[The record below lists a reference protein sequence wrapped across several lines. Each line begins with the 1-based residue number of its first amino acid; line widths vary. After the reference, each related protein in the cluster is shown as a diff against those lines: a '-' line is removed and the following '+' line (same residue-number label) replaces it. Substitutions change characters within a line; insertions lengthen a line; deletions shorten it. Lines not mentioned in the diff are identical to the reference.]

1 VKGLAPLEAVRVQL
15 RWLGTVSN
23 EPAFHA
29 RLKRLG
35 GDARQG
41 TLALLLA
48 ETAMRK
54 QLDTNSLVSDL
65 LFGIVHGD
73 ERVQGGLCEGY
84 IRSRAARC
92 GFHRDPETLA
102 AFRSSVTSI
111 VIRYITRTVVAPNLE
126 TRPSALELATS
137 ADPPFVAIDFFRV
150 LKSAVG
156 DTAKAFIRAEKRSEQ
171 SLDQVA
177 PEGPEGSGL
186 KNLEAV
192 LQRVDVRAAV
202 ERLPPKLRRAVELHF
217 FDGLR
222 ISSSDEN
229 EETVQKKMGVTAR
242 SVGTYLAA
250 AYEILRRTLDYP

>member
-1 VKGLAPLEAVRVQL
+1 VKGLPPLEAVRVQL
-15 RWLGTVSN
+15 QWLGTVSN
-23 EPAFHA
+23 DPAFHA

-35 GDARQG
+35 RDARQG
-41 TLALLLA
+41 TLAFLLA
-48 ETAMRK
+48 ETVMHE
-54 QLDTNSLVSDL
+54 QLETTSLVSDL
-65 LFGIVHGD
+65 LFGVIHGN

-92 GFHRDPETLA
+92 GFDRDPHVLA

-111 VIRYITRTVVAPNLE
+111 VIGYINRTVVAPNLKAK
-126 TRPSALELATS
+126 PSALELATS
-137 ADPPFVAIDFFRV
+137 ADPPFVALDFFRV
-150 LKSAVG
+150 LKSATS
-156 DTAKAFIRAEKRSEQ
+156 DTIKAFIRAEKRREQ
-171 SLDQVA
+171 NLDQVA

-186 KNLEAV
+186 KDLEAV

-217 FDGLR
+217 FEGLR
-222 ISSSDEN
+222 ISSSDKS